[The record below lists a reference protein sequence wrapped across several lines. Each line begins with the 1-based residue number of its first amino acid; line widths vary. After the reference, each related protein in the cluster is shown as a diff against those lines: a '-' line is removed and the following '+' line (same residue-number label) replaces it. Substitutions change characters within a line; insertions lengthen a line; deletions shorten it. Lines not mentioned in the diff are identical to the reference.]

1 MTRARPVIAID
12 GPSGV
17 GKTTVSRL
25 LAGRLGYEYI
35 NTGAMYRS
43 VALAADEAGVDLTS
57 GEELAVFLLTVEAA
71 YDFDK
76 GSIILNGR
84 DYSALVATQRAGAL
98 ASVASSKA
106 PVRDFL
112 VAFQRTLGASGGV
125 VMEGRDI
132 GTNVFPDAEVKFF
145 LDAPHEVRAL
155 RRHKE
160 SGASEGASGTD
171 VSEQIR
177 ERDARDTTRALSPLK
192 TAPDAVTVDTGEL
205 SIEGVVELLVKT
217 LEEKG
222 IAC

>member
-25 LAGRLGYEYI
+25 LAGRLGFDYI

-43 VALAADEAGVDLTS
+43 VALAADEAGVDIAS
-57 GEELAVFLLTVEAA
+57 DKELSAFLSTIVAA
-71 YDFDK
+71 YDFAR
-76 GSIILNGR
+76 GSIVLNGR
-84 DYSALVATQRAGAL
+84 DYSSLVSTQRAGAL
-98 ASVASSKA
+98 ASIASSKK

-112 VAFQRTLGASGGV
+112 VAFQRTLGEAGGV

-132 GTNVFPDAEVKFF
+132 GTAVFPDAEAKFF
-145 LDAPHEVRAL
+145 LDAPHEVRAM

-160 SGASEGASGTD
+160 NGASEGASGTA
-171 VSEQIR
+171 VSDQIR

-192 TAPDAVTVDTGEL
+192 TAPDAITVDTGEL
-205 SIEGVVELLVKT
+205 EIEGVVELLVKA
-217 LEEKG
+217 LEDKG
-222 IAC
+222 IA